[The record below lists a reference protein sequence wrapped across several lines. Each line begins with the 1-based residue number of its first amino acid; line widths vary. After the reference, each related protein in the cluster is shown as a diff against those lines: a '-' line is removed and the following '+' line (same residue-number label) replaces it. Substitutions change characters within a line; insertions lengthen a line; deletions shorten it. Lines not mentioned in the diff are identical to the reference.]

1 MTKASDPTPSLTDR
15 ARAAAATA
23 NKAMPG
29 VLVALTVAMAAM
41 FLGARYGAPVML
53 FALLLGMA
61 FHFLSVEG
69 RCVVGIEIAAKRILR
84 IGVALLGARITA
96 DQIVGLGAA
105 PVAGVVAAVVLTI
118 FVGIVASRL
127 LRQGTAF
134 GVLTGGA
141 TAICG
146 ASAALA
152 IASVLP
158 RHRNHERDTL
168 IAVIGVTTL
177 STVAMVIY
185 PLVVAAFGLDDAH
198 AGVFLGG
205 TIHDVAQVVG
215 AGYSVSEEAGDIAT
229 FTKMLR
235 VAMLVPVVVVIAMVL
250 RLRGMAAGTGA
261 TGLPLPAFLIV
272 FVVLVAIN
280 SAGVL
285 PEPARVGMIEVS
297 RWCLVTAVAA
307 LGMKTSLKALAE
319 VGIRPIALIVAQTLF
334 MAGFVLGVI
343 LLIP

>member
-1 MTKASDPTPSLTDR
+1 MTETPDPMSSLTSR
-15 ARAAAATA
+15 ARAMAAAA
-23 NKAMPG
+23 HEAMPG

-53 FALLLGMA
+53 FALLIGMA

-69 RCVVGIEIAAKRILR
+69 RCVVGIDIAAKQVLR

-96 DQIVGLGAA
+96 DQIIGLGAA
-105 PVAGVVAAVVLTI
+105 PVAAVVAAVVLTI
-118 FVGIVASRL
+118 LVGIAASRL
-127 LRQGTAF
+127 LRLGTAF

-185 PLVVAAFGLDDAH
+185 PVVVPVFGLDDAH

-215 AGYSVSEEAGDIAT
+215 AGYSVSEQAGDIAT

-235 VAMLVPVVVVIAMVL
+235 VAMLVPVVVVIAMAL
-250 RLRGMAAGTGA
+250 RLRGVAPGSGA
-261 TGLPLPAFLIV
+261 KGLPLPVFLVV
-272 FVVLVAIN
+272 FVILVAVN
-280 SAGVL
+280 SAGML
-285 PEPARVGMIEVS
+285 PEPVRGGMVEVS

-343 LLIP
+343 MMIP